1 MYGTS
6 ALLYIP
12 IHNTSVIKYAIYI
25 TSIDTQEVNDI
36 MDSSTDGE
44 DDTYTNADFEYEIDE
59 DDEVMYCS
67 PNNLDVKAVIIPD
80 TVIIDGET

>member
-12 IHNTSVIKYAIYI
+12 IHNTSVIKYDIYI